1 MARWLLLRWDL
12 VQLYGTV
19 KAFRRRSR
27 EQPANRAQN
36 CRKRAKTAASIAFLM
51 GSLLVLIVV
60 LGWRL
65 TAFSLERSVFATAG
79 TAVAVA
85 ITVVLVF
92 GYALVLVHAFVDRRN
107 RNLMIFQT

>member
-1 MARWLLLRWDL
+1 
-12 VQLYGTV
+12 
-19 KAFRRRSR
+19 
-27 EQPANRAQN
+27 
-36 CRKRAKTAASIAFLM
+36 M